1 MSPSPGNGAARGG
14 RAAGNGRRR
23 DGNAVWTHADSG
35 IDVVGSLWQPKFN
48 TSCSDDAGFN
58 LNVKA
63 FFPSNVLTLN

>member
-14 RAAGNGRRR
+14 RAGGNKSQGGRR

-35 IDVVGSLWQPKFN
+35 IDVVRSLWQPKFN

-58 LNVKA
+58 LNVK
-63 FFPSNVLTLN
+63 S